1 MIKFHVLSLQ
11 LKLPI
16 SLKLALPSFSNSIPS
31 TRLWC
36 CKLCQFF
43 LNAVPLLLA
52 CLARYSFLRIHL
64 KMRVAM
70 LAITEAFTWHSYQSQ
85 HKGLRFLSVCPH
97 TLYRIPTHTY
107 THTNLRTSKTRYTF
121 FSELDLETTEL
132 RLLCLAA

>member
-16 SLKLALPSFSNSIPS
+16 SLKLALPSSSNSIPS

-36 CKLCQFF
+36 CKLCPFF
-43 LNAVPLLLA
+43 FVPLLLA
-52 CLARYSFLRIHL
+52 CLAHYSFLRIHL

-70 LAITEAFTWHSYQSQ
+70 LAITEVFTWHSYQSQ
-85 HKGLRFLSVCPH
+85 HKGLCFFSVCPPPIA
-97 TLYRIPTHTY
+97 YPPTHI
-107 THTNLRTSKTRYTF
+107 HTNLRTSKPRYTF